1 MLVASRNGF
10 GIAVNEM
17 QRSINGLGHAPGGG
31 RIIPY
36 GHWQP
41 FDPGAITR
49 GYAGLGDVP
58 NDFEASVDLQY
69 IPVRQGWYYGNPID
83 GRSYPTMQP
92 MPSRG
97 GFGDAATDA
106 ESLKLERTQTIL
118 QVISTVSIAAV
129 ATLAVIGAIRG
140 PKRCNNGRMFGDD
153 DDDE

>member
-1 MLVASRNGF
+1 MLVASRNGL

-17 QRSINGLGHAPGGG
+17 QRSINGLGHAPAGNNT
-31 RIIPY
+31 IIPY
-36 GHWQP
+36 GRWQP

-69 IPVRQGWYYGNPID
+69 IPVRQGWYYGNPVN
-83 GRSYPTMQP
+83 GGSYPTMQP
-92 MPSRG
+92 ARSAL
-97 GFGDAATDA
+97 GDAATDA

-118 QVISTVSIAAV
+118 QVISTISIAAV

-140 PKRCNNGRMFGDD
+140 PKRCNGRMFGDD
-153 DDDE
+153 YDE